1 MVKLATAREARLYG
15 PALAVRRWEYIN
27 AGAYMFGTLLLAA
40 GLAALCASEGG
51 VVARDAGLAVAG
63 VALAVV
69 AAVNAHD
76 LGAHLAGVDCRV
88 GLARFDPQLG
98 IVEFLAPALHAAG
111 CVLAIVGL
119 ALQLFFQV
127 SVNPRKHN
135 QAWARRSLP
144 LTDCCF
150 FVLLVEQGDR
160 LERRAADALLAGAVL
175 WLLGSVLSSCQVYER
190 ADGRAQL
197 LQSSVQVPV
206 LLGSL
211 LFLVAAVLHRRRE
224 PTLPGDSES
233 ESERWISLCG
243 SVLWVAGALF
253 NVLKVFVMHQ
263 SDAPRLE
270 KLRGGAQERLARDRE
285 GRVPLVWRS
294 AAPPTE
300 LR

>member
-1 MVKLATAREARLYG
+1 MVKVATAREARLYG

-27 AGAYMFGTLLLAA
+27 VGAYMFGTLLLAA
-40 GLAALCASEGG
+40 GLAALCASEDGIG
-51 VVARDAGLAVAG
+51 PRDTGLAVAG

-69 AAVNAHD
+69 AVVNAHD
-76 LGAHLAGVDCRV
+76 LGAHLQQHLAGVDCHV

-98 IVEFLAPALHAAG
+98 LIELLAPALHAAG

-119 ALQLFFQV
+119 ALQLF
-127 SVNPRKHN
+127 SK
-135 QAWARRSLP
+135 
-144 LTDCCF
+144 
-150 FVLLVEQGDR
+150 GDR
-160 LERRAADALLAGAVL
+160 LERRAADALLSSAVL
-175 WLLGSVLSSCQVYER
+175 WILGSVLSSCQMYER

-197 LQSSVQVPV
+197 LQSSVQVHV
-206 LLGSL
+206 LLGNL
-211 LFLVAAVLHRRRE
+211 LFLVAAVLHRRGE
-224 PTLPGDSES
+224 PTLPG
-233 ESERWISLCG
+233 ESERWITLCG
-243 SVLWVAGALF
+243 SVMWVAGALF

-300 LR
+300 LH

>member
-51 VVARDAGLAVAG
+51 VGATDAGLAVAG

-119 ALQLFFQV
+119 ALQLFSQV
-127 SVNPRKHN
+127 SECRPSAN
-135 QAWARRSLP
+135 ARTHGP
-144 LTDCCF
+144 LI
-150 FVLLVEQGDR
+150 
-160 LERRAADALLAGAVL
+160 A
-175 WLLGSVLSSCQVYER
+175 
-190 ADGRAQL
+190 
-197 LQSSVQVPV
+197 
-206 LLGSL
+206 
-211 LFLVAAVLHRRRE
+211 
-224 PTLPGDSES
+224 
-233 ESERWISLCG
+233 
-243 SVLWVAGALF
+243 AGALPTRCWRAR
-253 NVLKVFVMHQ
+253 HCGCWARC
-263 SDAPRLE
+263 SARARCTSAPTAARSCCSPACRSPSSSAACSSSSPPPSTAGVSPPCQARG
-270 KLRGGAQERLARDRE
+270 KARARGGLACA
-285 GRVPLVWRS
+285 GACCGWRAHCS
-294 AAPPTE
+294 TCS
-300 LR
+300 RCS

>member
-1 MVKLATAREARLYG
+1 MAKLATAREARLYG

-27 AGAYMFGTLLLAA
+27 AGAYMFATLLLAA

-51 VVARDAGLAVAG
+51 AGATDAGLAVAG

-98 IVEFLAPALHAAG
+98 LVEFLAPALHAAG

-119 ALQLFFQV
+119 ALQLF
-127 SVNPRKHN
+127 S
-135 QAWARRSLP
+135 
-144 LTDCCF
+144 
-150 FVLLVEQGDR
+150 QGDK

-175 WLLGSVLSSCQVYER
+175 WMLGSVLSSCQVYER

-224 PTLPGDSES
+224 PALAGERES

>member
-51 VVARDAGLAVAG
+51 VGARDAGLAVAG

-98 IVEFLAPALHAAG
+98 LVELLAPALHAAG

-119 ALQLFFQV
+119 ALQLF
-127 SVNPRKHN
+127 S
-135 QAWARRSLP
+135 
-144 LTDCCF
+144 
-150 FVLLVEQGDR
+150 QGDR

-175 WLLGSVLSSCQVYER
+175 WILGSVLSSCQTYER

-211 LFLVAAVLHRRRE
+211 LFLVAAVLHRRGE
-224 PTLPGDSES
+224 PTLPG

>member
-27 AGAYMFGTLLLAA
+27 AGAYMFGTLLLAT

-51 VVARDAGLAVAG
+51 AGATDAGLAVAA

-98 IVEFLAPALHAAG
+98 LVELLAPALHAAG

-119 ALQLFFQV
+119 ALQLF
-127 SVNPRKHN
+127 S
-135 QAWARRSLP
+135 
-144 LTDCCF
+144 
-150 FVLLVEQGDR
+150 QGEK

-211 LFLVAAVLHRRRE
+211 LFLVAAALHRRRE
-224 PTLPGDSES
+224 PTLAGKGESQSES
-233 ESERWISLCG
+233 EGWISLCG

>member
-119 ALQLFFQV
+119 ALQLFSQV
-127 SVNPRKHN
+127 SVDPRKHN

-211 LFLVAAVLHRRRE
+211 LLLVAAVLHRRRE
-224 PTLPGDSES
+224 PTLPG